1 MNHINLNTAIIIVCI
16 VITLLIAGSAAFEAF
31 KRWWFGSEKGNPRQ

>member
-16 VITLLIAGSAAFEAF
+16 VITVLIVGTAAFEAF
-31 KRWWFGSEKGNPRQ
+31 KRWWFSKEKDNPRL